1 MTTIE
6 LVENYP
12 SAAAVVRE
20 WFVNKML
27 ESVKESNVP
36 EDFKQMMRDQGV
48 SDERLVAMMDASPRL
63 LLDVLD
69 QNNIII
75 GINYDNGVFR
85 YSFNGDT
92 VESIDYTSR
101 RDAERDAIEDAFI
114 MLDAKLK
121 TNERS
126 DSTAG
131 DKQVSP
137 KKRGRNKKV

>member
-12 SAAAVVRE
+12 AAAGAVRE

-27 ESVKESNVP
+27 ESIKESSAP
-36 EDFKQMMRDQGV
+36 EEFKEMMRSQGI
-48 SDERLVAMMDASPRL
+48 DNDRLVAMMDASPRL

-69 QNNIII
+69 ENKIII
-75 GINYDNGVFR
+75 SMNFEGDSFRFSINDSVGSVPY
-85 YSFNGDT
+85 Y
-92 VESIDYTSR
+92 SR
-101 RDAERDAIEDAFI
+101 REAEKEAIEEAFV

-121 TNERS
+121 SNERS